1 MRRSGANT
9 ALVLGLLSL
18 VFGLLGPIAI
28 WSSTRVLRRA
38 SRTGRPTGEGRAQL
52 ALVLGLV
59 STLFMVAGI
68 VRFFLVA

>member
-38 SRTGRPTGEGRAQL
+38 SRTGRAAGEARAQL